1 MTQPTAD
8 GQHQQ
13 RGVDQ
18 ALNDHFVA
26 AWHVVDSKL
35 RLELSKEQL
44 DFPAHRVDR
53 RDCFC
58 GYRIGAG
65 DVDAM
70 PSGLG
75 VPARNHSE
83 RDMLLPKI
91 ALSDVAKDVVD
102 DDFERATTLCSEQVL
117 GLSADHRRIVRRY
130 DGPVGIV
137 TNRANKITAGFDY
150 VAKNVA
156 VKVGQVEQAETPFAP
171 GSNGEQPRVVCR
183 SGASRSSI
191 GTRCAPLATTWSFT
205 LALV

>member
-53 RDCFC
+53 RDCIG
-58 GYRIGAG
+58 GYRIGGG
-65 DVDAM
+65 DVEPM
-70 PSGLG
+70 SSVLG
-75 VPARNHSE
+75 VPARNHSWG
-83 RDMLLPKI
+83 DMLLPKV
-91 ALSDVAKDVVD
+91 ALSGVAKDVVD
-102 DDFERATTLCSEQVL
+102 DDLERATTQFGEQVL
-117 GLSADHRRIVRRY
+117 GLSANHRRIVRCY

-137 TNRANKITAGFDY
+137 TNTANKITAGFDY
-150 VAKNVA
+150 AAKNVA
-156 VKVGQVEQAETPFAP
+156 VKVGQVEQA
-171 GSNGEQPRVVCR
+171 
-183 SGASRSSI
+183 
-191 GTRCAPLATTWSFT
+191 
-205 LALV
+205 